1 MVQDRELKSIL
12 DKLAESLIN
21 AYRDKL
27 KSVILYGS
35 FARGT
40 AAPESDIDV
49 LVLVDSPLEELKKY
63 QDQLCDVSTDFALQY
78 FRVFSIIDVSYAEF
92 NEWKQVLP
100 FYHNVANEGVVL
112 YAA

>member
-21 AYRDKL
+21 VYRDKL

-49 LVLVDSPLEELKKY
+49 LVLVDSPLEELKNIKISY
-63 QDQLCDVSTDFALQY
+63 VM
-78 FRVFSIIDVSYAEF
+78 FRQILHCNILGFFLS
-92 NEWKQVLP
+92 LM
-100 FYHNVANEGVVL
+100 
-112 YAA
+112 

>member
-21 AYRDKL
+21 VYRDKL

-49 LVLVDSPLEELKKY
+49 LVL
-63 QDQLCDVSTDFALQY
+63 
-78 FRVFSIIDVSYAEF
+78 
-92 NEWKQVLP
+92 
-100 FYHNVANEGVVL
+100 
-112 YAA
+112 